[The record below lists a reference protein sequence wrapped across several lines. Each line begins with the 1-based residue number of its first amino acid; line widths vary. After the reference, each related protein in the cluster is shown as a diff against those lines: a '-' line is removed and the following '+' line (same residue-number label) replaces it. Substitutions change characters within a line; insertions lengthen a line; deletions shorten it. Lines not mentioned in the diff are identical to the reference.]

1 MPLQVALARLGRS
14 LLGIQC
20 GAVHVEA
27 IDEEELVGR
36 LSKTEVLDGQ
46 GIWIAEAI
54 GRLETGEITFH
65 EGDQRQADHASLAQ
79 SLGLRQLL

>member
-14 LLGIQC
+14 LLRTQC

-27 IDEEELVGR
+27 IDQEELVGR
-36 LSKTEVLDGQ
+36 LSKTEVLNGQ

-54 GRLETGEITFH
+54 GRLEISEIAFH
-65 EGDQRQADHASLAQ
+65 EGDQRQADHASLVE
-79 SLGLRQLL
+79 SLGSRQLL

>member
-46 GIWIAEAI
+46 GI
-54 GRLETGEITFH
+54 
-65 EGDQRQADHASLAQ
+65 
-79 SLGLRQLL
+79 